1 MANISCYR
9 IKIWKIIKRKLITE
23 KNFDRFCPLESG
35 LKSASQLVSGK
46 KGQEEASIFP
56 FDKGEIS
63 DLYFLTM
70 LTITLNQ
77 GQELKDEAFPAW
89 PILAAFKEDVDFHS
103 SPEN

>member
-1 MANISCYR
+1 
-9 IKIWKIIKRKLITE
+9 LIVSAPWSQAS
-23 KNFDRFCPLESG
+23 NQPPNWLLE
-35 LKSASQLVSGK
+35 K

-56 FDKGEIS
+56 FDKGEVS

-77 GQELKDEAFPAW
+77 GQKLKDRALAAW
-89 PILAAFKEDVDFHS
+89 PILAAFKEDTDFHS